1 MRALQRL
8 VHVAHEAMLLNVR
21 TQHYYDIAQ
30 ETADIAQEVH
40 VA

>member
-1 MRALQRL
+1 MYN
-8 VHVAHEAMLLNVR
+8 VAHEAILLKVR